1 MSLCGLSCLLEL
13 QPAAPGT
20 SGPRVGRSTQRNRGV
35 CAWRW
40 GGVGRVGAA
49 MSSLL
54 RENREVDMLARS
66 VIEDD
71 RDDGSV
77 FFAAPPAE
85 QAALQFDSTD
95 AVSEQEM
102 AEAAARHAAQLVEKV
117 DALKASGERFF
128 DRVEGAARQPY
139 PAAAAAADHAEL
151 VSQLEHIE
159 GALRAEMLEHL
170 PLQQPAG
177 DGAEGGAGSAA
188 RAKAATELGVAAQN
202 AKAAAHALS
211 AGAGADAP
219 PR

>member
-1 MSLCGLSCLLEL
+1 
-13 QPAAPGT
+13 
-20 SGPRVGRSTQRNRGV
+20 
-35 CAWRW
+35 
-40 GGVGRVGAA
+40 

-66 VIEDD
+66 VMEDN

-85 QAALQFDSTD
+85 EAALQFDSTD

-139 PAAAAAADHAEL
+139 PAAGAAADHAEL

-177 DGAEGGAGSAA
+177 GGAGSEGGAGSAA
-188 RAKAATELGVAAQN
+188 QAKAAADGSLRVAAQN

>member
-1 MSLCGLSCLLEL
+1 
-13 QPAAPGT
+13 
-20 SGPRVGRSTQRNRGV
+20 
-35 CAWRW
+35 
-40 GGVGRVGAA
+40 

-66 VIEDD
+66 VMEDN

-85 QAALQFDSTD
+85 EAALQFDSTD

-177 DGAEGGAGSAA
+177 GGAEGGAGSAA
-188 RAKAATELGVAAQN
+188 QAKAATDGQLRVAAQN

>member
-1 MSLCGLSCLLEL
+1 
-13 QPAAPGT
+13 
-20 SGPRVGRSTQRNRGV
+20 
-35 CAWRW
+35 
-40 GGVGRVGAA
+40 

-139 PAAAAAADHAEL
+139 PAAAAAAAHAEL

-177 DGAEGGAGSAA
+177 GGAEGGAGSAA
-188 RAKAATELGVAAQN
+188 RPSALGVAAQN